1 VPIESLRKAFY
12 TSYSNEEVNQRLEPY
27 EKKMDTL
34 KEEERK

>member
-12 TSYSNEEVNQRLEPY
+12 TSYLNEEVNQRLEPY
-27 EKKMDTL
+27 EKKTDTL